1 MRQFFREWYPLFI
14 ILFVFGAFIYWVVS
28 TSRAEWK
35 AMEVSKTY
43 CGPVID
49 KGYDPPSSGYKSHTD
64 GQYWLILRDEDCHKA
79 VRVHVTPGAYYEAQ
93 MDKRI
98 CFTLSARELEDYG
111 NRSEERRAGKECR
124 SRWSP

>member
-1 MRQFFREWYPLFI
+1 MKKFFRDWGAVII
-14 ILFVFGAFIYWVVS
+14 ILVIFLSIVS
-28 TSRAEWK
+28 WLMIDAIRCNTK
-35 AMEVSKTY
+35 AAIEKDY

-111 NRSEERRAGKECR
+111 NTNELEHLK
-124 SRWSP
+124 